1 MLKYVRTVY
10 VIYAIIS
17 CSLNVFCPIF
27 EDHFFVFKG
36 FFFRKLCSHVRF
48 KSVGTVYKT
57 DDFGMNHFEKS
68 KYKFKA
74 VRDLRIEN

>member
-1 MLKYVRTVY
+1 MFFAPFLKT
-10 VIYAIIS
+10 IS
-17 CSLNVFCPIF
+17 LFLK
-27 EDHFFVFKG
+27 D